1 MSTIFVLVIIGIITF
16 VVIGALKN
24 SNKNVSNPIKKG
36 GSGSLNNGENDQLTP
51 LKQDEI
57 RLKSPE

>member
-1 MSTIFVLVIIGIITF
+1 MSTIFVLLVTGIITF
-16 VVIGALKN
+16 LVISALKN
-24 SNKNVSNPIKKG
+24 SNKNVSKNTKKG

-57 RLKSPE
+57 RIQKPE